1 MPAWPGI
8 AEHIVRCG
16 KTSHGQCHVVYIL
29 GSFAFPGRR
38 TMKKTTCRFLLSGR
52 PAEWA
57 SRRRILVADWSTG
70 TANLL
75 DSVAPVDGESSVSL
89 QAPPATRRGPRVSQ
103 RCYMGRSLR
112 YHATASPKSRSVTI
126 CCSATTTGRGSASAA
141 RRCVDGFSGG
151 CVAPVG
157 DLECLENSRCL
168 TIPELSG
175 NSTRISFS
183 SRGLSI

>member
-112 YHATASPKSRSVTI
+112 YHATASPKSRSV
-126 CCSATTTGRGSASAA
+126 SAAVPRRPAEGAPLQRADAWMDFPGDVLRPWGTWSAS
-141 RRCVDGFSGG
+141 RI
-151 CVAPVG
+151 PVV
-157 DLECLENSRCL
+157 LPYRS
-168 TIPELSG
+168 
-175 NSTRISFS
+175 
-183 SRGLSI
+183 